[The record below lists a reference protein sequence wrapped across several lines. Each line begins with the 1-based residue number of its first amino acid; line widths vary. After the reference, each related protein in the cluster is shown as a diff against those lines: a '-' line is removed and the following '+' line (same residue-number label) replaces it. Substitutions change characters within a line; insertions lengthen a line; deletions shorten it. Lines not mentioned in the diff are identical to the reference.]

1 MELSSFVN
9 GCVELETLG
18 EHPEACL
25 QAAPIVVCE
34 GEVIRGV
41 VLDPHT
47 YEGLMRLAI
56 AHRQQR
62 PGEDYSQNVS
72 DALDSFI
79 DMGERLLGGT
89 STGVVDDGDTATRPH
104 LSQNTDDDQPPS

>member
-1 MELSSFVN
+1 MELSSLVN
-9 GCVELETLG
+9 GSVELETLG
-18 EHPEACL
+18 ERPEAFL
-25 QAAPIVVCE
+25 QAAPIVVRE
-34 GEVIRGV
+34 GEIVRGV

-89 STGVVDDGDTATRPH
+89 SNGVVDDEDTATRPH
-104 LSQNTDDDQPPS
+104 LPQNPDDDQAPS

>member
-1 MELSSFVN
+1 MELSSFIN
-9 GCVELETLG
+9 GSVELETLG

-25 QAAPIVVCE
+25 QAAPIGVRE
-34 GEVIRGV
+34 GEVVRGV

-56 AHRQQR
+56 AHRKQR
-62 PGEDYSQNVS
+62 PGEEYSQNVS

-79 DMGERLLGGT
+79 DMGKRLLGG
-89 STGVVDDGDTATRPH
+89 SSNGMVDD
-104 LSQNTDDDQPPS
+104 

>member
-1 MELSSFVN
+1 MELSSFIN
-9 GCVELETLG
+9 GCVELDTLG

-25 QAAPIVVCE
+25 QAAPIEVRE
-34 GEVIRGV
+34 GEVVRGV

-62 PGEDYSQNVS
+62 PSEDHSQNVNDELAS
-72 DALDSFI
+72 LI

-89 STGVVDDGDTATRPH
+89 SNGVVDDEDTATRPH
-104 LSQNTDDDQPPS
+104 RSQNPDDDQAPS

>member
-18 EHPEACL
+18 EQPEACL
-25 QAAPIVVCE
+25 QAAPIGVRE
-34 GEVIRGV
+34 GEVVRGV

-62 PGEDYSQNVS
+62 PGEEYSQNVS

-79 DMGERLLGGT
+79 DMGKRLLGG
-89 STGVVDDGDTATRPH
+89 SSNGMVDDEDTATRPH
-104 LSQNTDDDQPPS
+104 RSQNPDDDQAPS